1 MMGGRK
7 GRLVIQWFVGFK
19 GLLALIT
26 IKRIGIHG
34 QPS

>member
-1 MMGGRK
+1 MMGGLK
-7 GRLVIQWFVGFK
+7 GRLMIQWFVGFK

-26 IKRIGIHG
+26 IKRIGIHD